1 MRRPTGL
8 AALGLALV
16 VVLGGCA
23 PPVPQG
29 VDRNLADEWPTFGE
43 PRLAVPEAGVC
54 SSTAASNT
62 EDLTLEALKRL
73 DSCTGEHA
81 TETFHVDTFTGAAA
95 SKTSIPTSTADLAPA
110 WNNCGAAAKDY
121 LGDDWRTARV
131 RMIVF
136 TPSQKHWGAGA
147 RWYRCEFVTVK
158 SENGDVIARSGTFKD
173 GLRGARPLAIP
184 CANMVN
190 ETQDSFDDLAD
201 VPCNQP
207 HKAEFMGVATANTTE
222 YPDNGDKS
230 EKAFGNVCGAMAAT
244 YLKMTRAQY
253 DRHQQF
259 NVAWWIVSED
269 RWALGDRS
277 ASCYVTTTKQVS
289 ISVRGYGNRN
299 LP

>member
-1 MRRPTGL
+1 MRRPMVLT
-8 AALGLALV
+8 ALGLALV
-16 VVLGGCA
+16 AALGGCA
-23 PPVPQG
+23 PAPAGIDKNV
-29 VDRNLADEWPTFGE
+29 VDEWPKFAE
-43 PRLAVPEAGVC
+43 PKLPIPQAGVC
-54 SSTAASNT
+54 SSTSAANT
-62 EDLTLEALKRL
+62 EDVTLEGLKAL
-73 DSCTGEHA
+73 DSCSGAHA
-81 TETFHVDTFTGAAA
+81 SETFHVGTFTGAAA
-95 SKTSIPTSTADLAPA
+95 DKSTTPTSTADVTPA
-110 WNNCGAAAKDY
+110 WNACFAAAKDY
-121 LGDDWRTARV
+121 LGEDWRTARV

-158 SENGDVIARSGTFKD
+158 SENGDVIARDGSVKD
-173 GLRGARPLAIP
+173 GLRGARPIAIP
-184 CANMVN
+184 CSNMVN

-207 HKAEFMGVATANTTE
+207 HKVEFMGIATSNTTE
-222 YPDNGDKS
+222 YPNTGDKS
-230 EKAFGNVCGAMAAT
+230 EKAFSNVCAAMAAT

-277 ASCYVTTTKQVS
+277 ASCYVTTTKPVS